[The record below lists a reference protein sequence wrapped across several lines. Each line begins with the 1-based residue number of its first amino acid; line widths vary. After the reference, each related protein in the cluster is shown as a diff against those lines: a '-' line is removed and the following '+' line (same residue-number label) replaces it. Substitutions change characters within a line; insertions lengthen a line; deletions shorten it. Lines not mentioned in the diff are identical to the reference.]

1 MNQTYI
7 TILVGAGA
15 GLIVFARS
23 VFKDGRAH
31 RKDLGKRLEA
41 VNLKPAA
48 SRSVDFPYH
57 PGEPEG
63 YAGFT
68 DYHAMLQTITDDLVE
83 RDTEWQFRTIGFAK
97 GFLNAVLARA
107 GDLGN
112 ARGVFRVSDAKE
124 GDAEA
129 IEWMVLMQKEGTDAA
144 SPSTS
149 NLSSTIQKVA
159 SEIYAAGP
167 CRIKYWNSIP
177 EDRGDASAEPGM
189 SSGRLIELGS
199 LMRNAERRG
208 EVVGAGAQLMSL
220 DTRHAV

>member
-15 GLIVFARS
+15 GLVVFARN
-23 VFKDGRAH
+23 VFKNGR
-31 RKDLGKRLEA
+31 EA
-41 VNLKPAA
+41 GAKPAA
-48 SRSVDFPYH
+48 SPSVDFSYH

-68 DYHAMLQTITDDLVE
+68 DHHAMLQTITDDLVE

-97 GFLNAVLARA
+97 GFLSAVLARA

-112 ARGVFRVSDAKE
+112 AQGVFRVPDATE

-129 IEWMVLMQKEGTDAA
+129 IEWMVLMQTEGTDTA

-149 NLSSTIQKVA
+149 NLNSTIQKVA
-159 SEIYAAGP
+159 SEICAAGP
-167 CRIKYWNSIP
+167 CRVKYWSKTP
-177 EDRGDASAEPGM
+177 EDRGDAPAEPGM

-199 LMRNAERRG
+199 IMRNAERRG
-208 EVVGAGAQLMSL
+208 EVLGAGAQLMFL